1 MSALS
6 EENDKIQ
13 SMADLLRSGATLTSL
28 SCPVCSSP
36 LFRLK
41 NGDLWCGRCQKKV
54 IVVKEGREYNEAQS
68 ITTLSTIEY
77 TIMEKL
83 QEINEKIRNTDD
95 SDDLQKLSTILSSL
109 LENLEKIRKL
119 GKYRS

>member
-1 MSALS
+1 VSALS